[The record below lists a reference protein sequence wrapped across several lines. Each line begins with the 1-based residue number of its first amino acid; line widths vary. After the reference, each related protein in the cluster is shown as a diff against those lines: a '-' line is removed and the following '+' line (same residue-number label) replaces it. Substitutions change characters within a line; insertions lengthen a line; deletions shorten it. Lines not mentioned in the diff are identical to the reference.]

1 MQQSYA
7 CDLRFLVF
15 IVVVFTSAM
24 RDFDSIATD
33 IFYERDAMRPTL
45 RTWIKHAGLLLLTV
59 CTATIAGVLYP
70 FGIKDTLPTD
80 AEPQTWT
87 EIFNF
92 ILSLPWRYYNLIFD
106 TVVALFTDSAYLRHG
121 LSFSL
126 SLLFILICHEMGHY
140 VACRI
145 YRVDATLPYFIP
157 TPPMIG
163 PAGTFGA
170 FIKILSPMPSR
181 RAVFDIGVAGPI
193 AGFIALIPIGVTGFL
208 THKAAPSALEQAS
221 EGGVLIF
228 SDPLLF
234 KLFAWIFG
242 VDLNEPMLS
251 NPFYFA
257 AWVGL
262 LVTAL
267 NLIPSGQLDGGHAIY
282 SIFGERIHRWTGKI
296 AFVAMTVFSILGWFL
311 YNSPSGFLFAVILA
325 VMMRVRHPEPLY
337 DLPLG
342 AKRKFVAVLVLLIF
356 ILSFSPFPIQIK

>member
-1 MQQSYA
+1 MA
-7 CDLRFLVF
+7 
-15 IVVVFTSAM
+15 
-24 RDFDSIATD
+24 DFNSIATE

-45 RTWIKHAGLLLLTV
+45 RTWLKHIGLLLLTI
-59 CTATIAGVLYP
+59 CTSTIAGVLYP
-70 FGIKDTLPTD
+70 FGLKDILPTD
-80 AEPQTWT
+80 PEPETWT
-87 EIFNF
+87 EVLQF
-92 ILSLPWRYYNLIFD
+92 ILSLPGRYYLLIYETIND
-106 TVVALFTDSAYLRHG
+106 LFTKPEYLQYG

-140 VACRI
+140 IACRI

-157 TPPMIG
+157 TPPLIG

-193 AGFIALIPIGVTGFL
+193 AGFIALIPIAAIGFL
-208 THKAAPSALEQAS
+208 TFQQVSPLPSLMPDSGA
-221 EGGVLIF
+221 LIF
-228 SDPLLF
+228 ADPLLF
-234 KLFAWIFG
+234 RFLAWVFG
-242 VDLNEPMLS
+242 IDLSVPILP

-282 SIFGERIHRWTGKI
+282 SIFGERIHQLTGKI
-296 AFVAMTVFSILGWFL
+296 AFVVMTIFSIAGWFL

-325 VMMRVRHPEPLY
+325 VMMRIRHPEPL
-337 DLPLG
+337 DDAPLD
-342 AKRKFVAVLVLLIF
+342 AKRKVIAVLTLLIF